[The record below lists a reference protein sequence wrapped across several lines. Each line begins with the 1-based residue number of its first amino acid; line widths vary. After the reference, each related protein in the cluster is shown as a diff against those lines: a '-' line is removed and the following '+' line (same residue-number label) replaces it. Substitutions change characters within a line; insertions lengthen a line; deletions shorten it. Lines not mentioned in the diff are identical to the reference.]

1 MEISS
6 RSGPT
11 LGAVLLI
18 GAMLS
23 SCAARRSVDRE
34 SSGPPE
40 PPTVDVVI
48 TAAFEALNVPSC
60 ADDQS
65 TEWSA
70 IPLAVGS
77 GKGVARSIKETTAP
91 VGTGLPSNGK
101 CKLVHTFSNLAP
113 GRWRITVDAGVASGV
128 CEADLRAG
136 RVVASLTDDA
146 CTVLPER
153 RLEEEDDKI

>member
-6 RSGPT
+6 KSVPT

-18 GAMLS
+18 GAMLC
-23 SCAARRSVDRE
+23 SCTARRSVDRG
-34 SSGPPE
+34 STSPPE

-60 ADDQS
+60 ADDRGTQ
-65 TEWSA
+65 WSA

-77 GKGVARSIKETTAP
+77 GRDMARPIKETTDP
-91 VGTGLPSNGK
+91 VGTWLPSNGK
-101 CKLVHTFSNLAP
+101 CQLVHTLSNLAP
-113 GRWRITVDAGVASGV
+113 GRWRITVDAGIASGV

-136 RVVASLTDDA
+136 RAVVSLTDDA
-146 CTVLPER
+146 CTMLP
-153 RLEEEDDKI
+153 